1 MMLGWI
7 EIVAIAVF
15 MMVSLISCW
24 ATYELRKKL
33 IKVQTEYPEQLDIE
47 YVPEDNLPENV
58 VKLRPVNPFR
68 LLAAEF
74 LALESHLEKTDSYTY
89 NRIRLHLMR
98 KARIMLGVRE

>member
-1 MMLGWI
+1 MISWFNVLL
-7 EIVAIAVF
+7 
-15 MMVSLISCW
+15 LISYLIVCLVP
-24 ATYELRKKL
+24 ALKAISTYKKL

-47 YVPEDNLPENV
+47 YVPEDDLPENV

-89 NRIRLHLMR
+89 NRIRLHLMK